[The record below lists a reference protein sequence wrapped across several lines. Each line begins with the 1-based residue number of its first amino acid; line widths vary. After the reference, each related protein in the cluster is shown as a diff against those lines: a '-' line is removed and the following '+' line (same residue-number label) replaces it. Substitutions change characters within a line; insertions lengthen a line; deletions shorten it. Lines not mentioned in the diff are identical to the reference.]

1 MAYNYLESIA
11 IKETKK
17 IKRGLKEKEFEFVA
31 TLQHPDTGEERA
43 DGEKYIVSQPC
54 ALLGN
59 EKEISGDE
67 LKAVL
72 DSNNGNGINFF
83 VLYQH
88 IGDKFVFELYRK
100 QP

>member
-11 IKETKK
+11 IRETKK
-17 IKRGLKEKEFEFVA
+17 IKSRLKEKEFEFVA

-43 DGEKYIVSQPC
+43 DGEKYMINQPC
-54 ALLGN
+54 AFLGN

-67 LKAVL
+67 LKAIL
-72 DSNNGNGINFF
+72 DSNKENGIDFF

-88 IGDKFVFELYRK
+88 SRDKLVFELYKK